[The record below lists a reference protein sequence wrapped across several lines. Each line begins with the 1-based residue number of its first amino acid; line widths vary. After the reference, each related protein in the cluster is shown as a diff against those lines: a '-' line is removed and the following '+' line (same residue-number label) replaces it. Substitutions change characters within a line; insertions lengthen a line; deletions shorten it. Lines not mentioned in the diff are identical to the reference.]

1 MIGYVTLG
9 SNDIARSA
17 AFFEPIAAILGQ
29 TRIADSDRF
38 VMWGTPGQGA
48 MMGVIKPYDEQ
59 AATAGNGSMF
69 GLAAQ
74 NEEQVDQIHA
84 HALANGGSDEGA
96 PGARGES
103 FYGAYFRDP
112 DGNKLVVFLHKG

>member
-17 AFFEPIAAILGQ
+17 AFFEPIAEILGQ
-29 TRIADSDRF
+29 KRIAESERM

-48 MMGVIKPYDEQ
+48 LLGVIKPYDEQ
-59 AATAGNGSMF
+59 AASVGNGSMF

-74 NEEQVDQIHA
+74 NEEQVDRIHA
-84 HALANGGSDEGA
+84 HALAHGGSDEGA
-96 PGARGES
+96 PGPRGES
-103 FYGAYFRDP
+103 FYAAYFRDP
-112 DGNKLVVFLHKG
+112 DGNKLVAFLHKG